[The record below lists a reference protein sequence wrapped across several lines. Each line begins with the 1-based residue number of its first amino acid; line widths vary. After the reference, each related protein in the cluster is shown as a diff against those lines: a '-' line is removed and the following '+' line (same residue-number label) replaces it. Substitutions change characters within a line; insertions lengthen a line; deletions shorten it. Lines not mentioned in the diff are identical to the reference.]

1 MELWD
6 PTCITGV
13 LNIFPGCL
21 WWVLPF
27 DPTDSVKMSGGAAG
41 TRMVVRV
48 SQEAIH
54 LTFKGVGL
62 AVPAFMSAKTL
73 LNSTRFMLPRSHF
86 MHPAIV
92 SLLRLSESMAA
103 VAGTNPLQT
112 TDNQQHDSGMHL
124 LRLELRISAVSAAMN
139 EVTSCGYCLVW

>member
-1 MELWD
+1 MKKQSRYGRASL
-6 PTCITGV
+6 V
-13 LNIFPGCL
+13 S

-27 DPTDSVKMSGGAAG
+27 DPTDSVRMSDGAAG
-41 TRMVVRV
+41 TRMLVRV

-62 AVPAFMSAKTL
+62 AVPAFMSAAKTL
-73 LNSTRFMLPRSHF
+73 LDSTRFMLPRSHF
-86 MHPAIV
+86 MHPPIV

-112 TDNQQHDSGMHL
+112 INSMIRAAPSLYIAIIVCFLG
-124 LRLELRISAVSAAMN
+124 AVI
-139 EVTSCGYCLVW
+139 YR